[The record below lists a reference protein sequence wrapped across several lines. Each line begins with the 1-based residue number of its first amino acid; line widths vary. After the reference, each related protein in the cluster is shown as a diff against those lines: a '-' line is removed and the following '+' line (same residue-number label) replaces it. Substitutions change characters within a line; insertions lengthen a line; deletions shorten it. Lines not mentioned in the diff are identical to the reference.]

1 MHIVLNPL
9 NADLAAA
16 EECRLL
22 TRFPRDMHQRIRT
35 AIFGAD
41 RDDLMRLRNVSVVS
55 TATAFFVLTSRLASP
70 PATPTCASALP
81 SGLSAGCTPAFRL
94 QTNGMAIH
102 TYGPASRRVHD
113 ARPMDEGGF
122 EAALLAG
129 LCDAENARVFGD
141 PAYRL
146 SSRVLRRWA
155 KAVADADDAK
165 AAFNALMQPAGP

>member
-1 MHIVLNPL
+1 MKSTRRTYCCAWWTLAKGEQAYKDVEINRDRMHIVLNPL

-41 RDDLMRLRNVSVVS
+41 RDDLMRLRNVGVVS

-102 TYGPASRRVHD
+102 TYGPHGHQRQHST
-113 ARPMDEGGF
+113 P
-122 EAALLAG
+122 
-129 LCDAENARVFGD
+129 
-141 PAYRL
+141 
-146 SSRVLRRWA
+146 
-155 KAVADADDAK
+155 
-165 AAFNALMQPAGP
+165 